1 MTIFFKAV
9 RRVDILSNM
18 LKYFFTVT
26 CVIVFIVM
34 PFVIK
39 AESKRAFKLLEKGD
53 YAKLIELL
61 DKSLEKDSI
70 NSGAKY
76 VYSLL
81 FLTPRYPEYNIDT
94 AYYFINAA
102 IADFGIHDEKDKED
116 LEKVEITETQLQ
128 SQKMLVEEHA
138 FRRAKVKHTI
148 GEYNYFTSRFVGAI
162 QSDSAIV
169 LRNEIAYNDA
179 VRGNTYESFQY
190 FIHTYP
196 DAVQIED
203 AKVKYEELL
212 YFTKTK
218 DKRLE
223 SYERFLRNNKNTP
236 YRDDAEKNI
245 FEISTADNDLDSYMT
260 FVEQYPNSKMRRKA
274 LNLLYHC
281 YKEHSSAEGFT
292 NKFNILEEKDS
303 LLSIANAEIG
313 SLMPIFEMDKYGF
326 SKLDG
331 EKLIDFTYSKIKEKY
346 YCGNIKEDYL
356 EVELNEEKMIV
367 SRVGG
372 LIFKGDYESVEDI
385 GCGALKIEHD
395 GYYGVFHKSGLLL
408 IDFNYQDVGLV
419 ANAFIKYKFNGKWG
433 LKSFSNREILEPKYD
448 EIFSEGRFVII
459 EDNGLYA
466 VQNVENLAKAA
477 DLNKTKLSFEYDDYE
492 LIYASQL
499 LLFKGDQETVVDL
512 DLKENIKLDK
522 QNFYELYQ
530 GWMVKKNDKFRIYD
544 QIFYPLSELEF
555 DKVDFNKSR
564 AAIKYGN
571 NWGIYNAE
579 AAFPKTFDYDSVRFL
594 SEQIGIIVQGDTT
607 FAIFENDSIIDISYS
622 TETRLLEPSNVELKE
637 GEISAQYLL
646 TKTSKGIYKVF
657 NINGYKIIDGKYN
670 SIDALGKEY
679 LLVDK
684 SGKKGLFH
692 RSGKL
697 ALKIRYAAIGN
708 YANGY
713 VSTLINGKFGIYNYN
728 KSVFLS
734 AKYQKAL
741 RPFGNFYFIGNKGS
755 SFGLVN
761 LENQDVTGYKFDE
774 ILDWNDSIA
783 LVKEEEEWKLYDI
796 KNDNY
801 TFEGISEYEVLRDDE
816 EEKILLI
823 TKESK
828 SGILS
833 NIHGEV
839 VGATFN
845 DIINIG
851 SVEHPVYFAE
861 KYILEADFYV
871 VIYYDEKGKILRK
884 QIFTEAEEYE
894 KIYCG

>member
-1 MTIFFKAV
+1 MTTFFIPV
-9 RRVDILSNM
+9 RRVDKISGM
-18 LKYFFTVT
+18 LRYFFIVT
-26 CVIVFIVM
+26 CTILYIAG
-34 PFVIK
+34 PFLVK

-53 YAKLIELL
+53 YAKLIEVL

-70 NSGAKY
+70 NAGAKY

-81 FLTPRYPEYNIDT
+81 FLKPKYPGYNIDT
-94 AYYFINAA
+94 SYFYINSA
-102 IADFGIHDEKDKED
+102 IADFARHDEKLIDD
-116 LEKVEITETQLQ
+116 LAKLDINDETMQQ
-128 SQKMLVEEHA
+128 QKLLVEQHA
-138 FRRAKVKHTI
+138 YKRSKAKHTI
-148 GEYNYFTSRFVGAI
+148 DDYNYFMNRFENAVLI
-162 QSDSAIV
+162 DSAVIF
-169 LRNEIAYNDA
+169 RNEIAYNDA
-179 VRGNTYESFQY
+179 VRRNTYESFQY
-190 FIHTYP
+190 FIHKYP
-196 DAVQIED
+196 DAVQVEK
-203 AKVKYEELL
+203 AKTKYEELL

-223 SYERFLRNNKNTP
+223 SYTRFLKNNPNTP
-236 YRDDAEKNI
+236 YRDDVELNI

-260 FVEQYPNSKMRRKA
+260 FVEQYPESKMRRRA
-274 LNLLYHC
+274 LDLLYHC
-281 YKEHSSAEGFT
+281 YKEHSSAQGFT
-292 NKFNILEEKDS
+292 NKFNILKEKDS
-303 LLSIANAEIG
+303 LLQIARAEIG
-313 SLMPIFEMDKYGF
+313 GLMPIFEMDKYGF

-331 EKLIDFTYSKIKEKY
+331 EKLIDFTYSKIKEDY
-346 YCGNIKEDYL
+346 YCGNIKEDFL
-356 EVELNEEKMIV
+356 EVEWNDEKRIV

-372 LIFKGDYESVEDI
+372 LIFKGEYDSVEDL
-385 GCGALKIEHD
+385 GCGALKIEQD
-395 GYYGVFHKSGLLL
+395 GYYGVYHKSGFKMVE
-408 IDFNYQDVGLV
+408 FNFQDVGLV
-419 ANAFIKYKFNGKWG
+419 AHAFIKFKFNGKWG
-433 LKSFSNREILEPKYD
+433 LRSFSNREILEPKYD

-466 VQNVENLAKAA
+466 VQNVENLAKAV
-477 DLNKTKLSFEYDDYE
+477 DLNKPGLSFEYDDYE

-522 QNFYELYQ
+522 QNFYELYE
-530 GWMVKKNDKFRIYD
+530 GWMVKKNQKYKIYD
-544 QIFYPLSELEF
+544 QIFYPLSDLEF

-564 AAIKYGN
+564 AAIKYGDK
-571 NWGIYNAE
+571 WGIYNAE
-579 AAFPKTFDYDSVRFL
+579 SSFPETFEYDSVRFL

-607 FAIFENDSIIDISYS
+607 YAIFENDSIIDISYS
-622 TETRLLEPSNVELKE
+622 KETRLLEPSNVELKE
-637 GEISAQYLL
+637 GEIGAQYLL
-646 TKTSKGIYKVF
+646 TKTTKGVYKVF
-657 NINGYKIIDGKYN
+657 NINGNKIIDGKYN
-670 SIDALGKEY
+670 SIEALGKEY
-679 LLVDK
+679 LLVEK

-692 RSGKL
+692 HSGKL

-708 YANGY
+708 NKNGY
-713 VSTLINGKFGIYNYN
+713 VSTLINGKFGIYNF
-728 KSVFLS
+728 KKGVFLS

-741 RPFGNFYFIGNKGS
+741 KPFGNYYFIGNKGT

-783 LVKEEEEWKLYDI
+783 LVKEDEEWKLYDI
-796 KNDNY
+796 KNDTY

-833 NIHGEV
+833 NKHGEV

-861 KYILEADFYV
+861 KYILEAEFYV
-871 VIYYDEKGKILRK
+871 VIYYNEKGKILRK